1 VTTVYSR
8 LLHPVRVLPFLLPV
22 SAAIAQTDPTALQWL
37 KRIYTA
43 TQTLS
48 YTGTFVYNQGQQ
60 VETTRITHIVE
71 PSGPRERLEALDG
84 VPREIIRTG
93 DEVVCYL
100 PASMTVKIDKQRGQQ
115 AFPAVLSDQIKDL
128 SENYSISRGEVERVG
143 GYSCQTISLEPKD
156 RMRYGHR
163 LWADV
168 STGMLLKAK
177 TFNEKHEVVEQFA
190 FTQLQIGGNIARD
203 RLKSRFSRE
212 SRGWRV
218 EDSGATSANLAEAGW
233 SLRAKPAGFRTITEM
248 VRTLGNTSG
257 VGHMVLSDGLAA
269 VSVFIEPAAGKSL
282 ASQTGLVRQ
291 GATNV
296 YVKSVGNHWVTVVG
310 ETPAESVKYFAD
322 AVEYRK

>member
-1 VTTVYSR
+1 MTTVCSR

-22 SAAIAQTDPTALQWL
+22 SAALAQTDPAALQWL

-48 YTGTFVYNQGQQ
+48 YTGTFVYHQGQQ
-60 VETTRITHIVE
+60 VETTRITHIAE
-71 PSGPRERLEALDG
+71 LSGPRERLESLDG

-115 AFPAVLSDQIKDL
+115 TFPAILSEQIKDL
-128 SENYSISRGEVERVG
+128 SENYGITRGEVERVG

-168 STGMLLKAK
+168 NTGMLLKAK
-177 TFNEKHEVVEQFA
+177 TFNEKREVVEQFA
-190 FTQLQIGGNIARD
+190 FTQLQIGGNIGRD
-203 RLKSRFSRE
+203 RLKSHFSKE
-212 SRGWRV
+212 SRGWRI
-218 EDSGATSANLAEAGW
+218 EDSGATSVRLADAGW

-248 VRTLGNTSG
+248 IRTLGNTSG

-269 VSVFIEPAAGKSL
+269 VSVFIEPAAGRSPL
-282 ASQTGLVRQ
+282 SQTGLVRQ

-310 ETPAESVKYFAD
+310 EAPAESVKYIAD
-322 AVEYRK
+322 AVEYPK